1 MDIKVLRNLL
11 KTAQLGSLTC
21 AAEEANLTIQAL
33 AAQLNKAEEYFGFKI
48 FNRTNKGAVLTPEGK
63 HLLPYIMNVVKT
75 SEHLRL
81 KAEQLKKSTTTPIRI
96 ALNST
101 FSVDTNKKIINFM
114 IDKLSDYSVIFS
126 TSESPENLVKIAK
139 DETDIAVVLGGN
151 VPPGFYSIKL
161 TGLHIK
167 VIAACSAESAATTTT
182 LVQPLAECPYSA
194 SFDKFTARH
203 KPLLQEASVIFSG
216 SELITV
222 SLMKSFSS
230 IGIISQDLALANG
243 LNILPGFED
252 ILDVHL
258 IMKEPI
264 LTEHDLESFY
274 NNVVHLPEIPLT
286 A

>member
-1 MDIKVLRNLL
+1 ML
-11 KTAQLGSLTC
+11 KTAQMGSLTC
-21 AAEEANLTIQAL
+21 AAEEANITIQAL

-48 FNRTNKGAVLTPEGK
+48 FNRNNKGVVLTSEGK
-63 HLLPYIMNVVKT
+63 DLLPYIMNVVKT

-161 TGLHIK
+161 TGLNIK
-167 VIAACSAESAATTTT
+167 VIAACSAESAAATT

-230 IGIISQDLALANG
+230 IGIISQDLAQANG

-252 ILDVHL
+252 VLDVHL

>member
-11 KTAQLGSLTC
+11 KTAQMGSLTC
-21 AAEEANLTIQAL
+21 AAEEANITIQAL

-48 FNRTNKGAVLTPEGK
+48 FNRNNKGVVLTSEGK
-63 HLLPYIMNVVKT
+63 DLLPYIMNVVKT

-161 TGLHIK
+161 TGLNIK
-167 VIAACSAESAATTTT
+167 VIAACSAESAAATT

-230 IGIISQDLALANG
+230 IGIISQDLAQANG

-252 ILDVHL
+252 VLDVHL